1 MAKRLVTL
9 ILLSSINFCLMG
21 QGLDVECCFPFVFN
35 YSPADYNS
43 SNTNWS
49 IVQDSCGRIFAAND
63 NGLLIFD
70 GMNWRKAFPFGDNQ
84 SVRVRSLHADGDIIY
99 LGAYREFGYF
109 SFDSV
114 GEIHYTS
121 LSCDIPELIGK
132 EDEIWHIIKH
142 GEKVFFLYFNCC
154 YVHDTH
160 SRRTQRINISSTTCF
175 EFDGDLYLSSQAGY
189 TYKWNDVTNS
199 FGPPVPTP
207 ANTFILNKFSA
218 DGKIYAV
225 TSQSGI
231 IRINDNGT
239 FQRIDGLGPHYPSVN
254 RSILCKDGTIILG
267 TIGHG
272 IMSVGK
278 DGRINWN
285 LNKDSRLQNNDVMYL
300 MEDASGN
307 IWAALDKGISVIHKD
322 GPSFIPAPESAVGKV
337 TAVFKTPDKQ
347 LLIGSNNGLY
357 KTSLKHGPEYVPV
370 GKLRNQVWS
379 ISGDGDN
386 VFVGGNTGTFL
397 LDKDGRLTRISDVG
411 GGTKV
416 LRRRNGDLVQASFAP
431 VNQLETAKDRW
442 ISKSYIK
449 DFYVPADDMLED
461 SFGNLWIEHMY
472 QGLYRVQKTHGKDS
486 VTCYQSLTS
495 GSRPEKIRI
504 IRLGERLLFSNG
516 KGFHV
521 YDDLNDKIVP
531 YNSVNQRLNAYPSI
545 TKASNSTDGLLWV
558 AFEDGRIAQ
567 VTNDSGNVTVT
578 TIIDGAG
585 LGIRML
591 DGNPDVV
598 KLDDGSYIMPI
609 EGGFIAFP
617 EDNSY
622 LKNNTGHL
630 GMASV
635 RATEG
640 ERHGGQISDRF
651 LPTDVKSVSLKN
663 KASLEI
669 SLFHSY
675 CKYNNS
681 VYVSYIL
688 KGYDE
693 TARTCD
699 KSMTVNYAH
708 LPHGSYE
715 FTACLHDSLG
725 AELDSISFNVNVRPS
740 FWGSRMAMLM
750 YLFLSSSLAYG
761 IYVFVNHLLKRQR
774 RRMQEA
780 MDKEMIALKN
790 KQLEESLLLKSDDL
804 AKYSLI
810 EAQRNKVLD
819 QLREKITSM
828 RLNESS
834 EMKKSDYMELMRIIE
849 DGGMSSDAWGTFY
862 NNFDLVHDSFFTN
875 LSNKYPSLTQSDL
888 RYCAY
893 LRLNMTTKEI
903 AKATGVTVKGV
914 EAAKGRLRKKMSIPQ
929 DSSIGTFLLNITVP

>member
-1 MAKRLVTL
+1 MVKPLVSF
-9 ILLSSINFCLMG
+9 ILLCSTYLCMMG
-21 QGLDVECCFPFVFN
+21 QSLDAGCCFPFVLN

-49 IVQDSCGRIFAAND
+49 IAQDSYGRILAAND

-70 GMNWRKAFPFGDNQ
+70 GMNWKKAFPFGDNQ
-84 SVRVRSLHADGDIIY
+84 SVRIRSLYADGDIIY
-99 LGAYREFGYF
+99 LGAYREFGYV
-109 SFDSV
+109 SFDNV

-154 YVHDTH
+154 YVHDIH
-160 SRRTQRINISSTTCF
+160 SYRTQRINIASTDCF

-189 TYKWNDVTNS
+189 TYKWNDITNS
-199 FGPPVPTP
+199 FSPPDQTP
-207 ANTFILNKFSA
+207 AKTFLLNKFSV
-218 DGKIYAV
+218 DGKNYAV

-231 IRINDNGT
+231 IRINDDGT
-239 FQRIDGLGPHYPSVN
+239 FQRIDKLGTLYPSVN

-278 DGRINWN
+278 DGRINWQ
-285 LNKDSRLQNNDVMYL
+285 LNKDSGLQNNDVMCL
-300 MEDASGN
+300 MEDACGN
-307 IWAALDKGISVIHKD
+307 IWAALDKGLSVIHKD
-322 GPSFIPAPESAVGKV
+322 GPSFIPAPESVVGKV
-337 TAVFKTPDKQ
+337 TAVFRTPDKQ
-347 LLIGSNNGLY
+347 LLVGSNNGLY
-357 KTSLKHGPEYVPV
+357 KASLKFGPEYVPI

-379 ISGDGDN
+379 ISGDGDH
-386 VFVGGNTGTFL
+386 VFVGGNTGTFI
-397 LDKDGRLTRISDVG
+397 LDKNGRLVRISDVG

-416 LRRRNGDLVQASFAP
+416 LKRRNGDLIQASFAP
-431 VNQLETAKDRW
+431 VNQLEMANGRW
-442 ISKSYIK
+442 FSKNYIR
-449 DFYVPADDMLED
+449 DFYVPANDIQED

-472 QGLYRVQKTHGKDS
+472 QGLYRVQRIKDRDS
-486 VTCYQSLTS
+486 VTCYQSLTP
-495 GSRPEKIRI
+495 GSRPERIRI
-504 IRLGERLLFSNG
+504 IRLGGRLLFSNG

-521 YDDLNDKIVP
+521 YDDLNDTIVP
-531 YNSVNQRLNAYPSI
+531 YNSVNQKLSSYPAI
-545 TKASNSTDGLLWV
+545 KKMSNSADGLLWV
-558 AFEDGRIAQ
+558 VFDDDRIAQ
-567 VTNDSGNVTVT
+567 ISNAGSNVTVA
-578 TIIDGAG
+578 TIIAGAG
-585 LGIRML
+585 LGIRMP
-591 DGNPDVV
+591 DSSTDVV

-622 LKNNTGHL
+622 LINSTGNL
-630 GMASV
+630 GVASI

-640 ERHGGQISDRF
+640 KKHGEQVSDRHI
-651 LPTDVKSVSLKN
+651 PTDAGSVTLKN

-669 SLFHSY
+669 NLFHSY

-681 VYVSYIL
+681 VSVSYIL

-693 TARTCD
+693 AAQTCG
-699 KSMTVNYAH
+699 KSMTADYAH
-708 LPHGSYE
+708 LPHGSYV
-715 FTACLHDSLG
+715 FTACLYDSLG
-725 AELDSISFNVNVRPS
+725 TELDSISFNVYVRPS
-740 FWGSRMAMLM
+740 FWGSWMAILM
-750 YLFLSSSLAYG
+750 YLFLSSSLAYC
-761 IYVFVNHLLKRQR
+761 IFIFVNHLLNRQR
-774 RRMQEA
+774 RRMQEV

-828 RLNESS
+828 RLKESS
-834 EMKKSDYMELMRIIE
+834 EMKKSDYRELMRIIE

-914 EAAKGRLRKKMSIPQ
+914 EAAKGRLRKKLSIPQ
-929 DSSIGTFLLNITVP
+929 DLSIGTFLLNITAP